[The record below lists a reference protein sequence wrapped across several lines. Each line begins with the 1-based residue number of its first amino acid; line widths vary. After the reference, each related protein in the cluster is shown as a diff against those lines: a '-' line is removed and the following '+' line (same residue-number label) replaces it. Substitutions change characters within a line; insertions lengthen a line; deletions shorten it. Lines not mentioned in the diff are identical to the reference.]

1 MAYMDKIREAYLYI
15 HGQYAIKPDFGIILG
30 TGLGALVNDLS
41 IECKIPYSSIPHF
54 PVSTVESHSGEL
66 IFGKLAGKNVVVM
79 HGRFH
84 YYEGYNMRQVT
95 FPVRVMKMLGIERL
109 FVSNAAGGLNP
120 TYRKSELM
128 LINDHINLQ
137 PENPLTGPNLDQ
149 MGDRFPDMSEPYS
162 REMIHLAHGVAN
174 DMGISLQEGVY
185 VSVSGPNLETKAE
198 YRFLRTIGADAVGMS
213 TVPEVIVAR
222 HMNIP
227 TFAVSVITDLCY
239 GEIKPVSLAE
249 VIEAASKAEPH
260 MTKLIAKMIEKL

>member
-1 MAYMDKIREAYLYI
+1 MDKIREAYLYLHDI
-15 HGQYAIKPDFGIILG
+15 QSIKPDFGIILG
-30 TGLGALVNDLS
+30 TGLGALVKDLDITS
-41 IECKIPYSSIPHF
+41 RVSYKDIPHF
-54 PVSTVESHSGEL
+54 PISTVESHSGEL
-66 IFGKLAGKNVVVM
+66 IFGQLGGKNVVVM

-84 YYEGYNMRQVT
+84 YYEGYDMKQVT

-120 TYRKSELM
+120 TYNKSDLM
-128 LINDHINLQ
+128 VINDHINLQ

-162 REMIHLAHGVAN
+162 REMIHLAHGIAQE
-174 DMGISLQEGVY
+174 MGIELQEGTY

-222 HMNIP
+222 HMKLP
-227 TFAVSVITDLCY
+227 VFAVSVITDLCY
-239 GEIKPVSLAE
+239 GEIESVSIAE
-249 VIEAASKAEPH
+249 VIEAAVKAEPH
-260 MTKLIAKMIEKL
+260 MTKLIAKMVAKL